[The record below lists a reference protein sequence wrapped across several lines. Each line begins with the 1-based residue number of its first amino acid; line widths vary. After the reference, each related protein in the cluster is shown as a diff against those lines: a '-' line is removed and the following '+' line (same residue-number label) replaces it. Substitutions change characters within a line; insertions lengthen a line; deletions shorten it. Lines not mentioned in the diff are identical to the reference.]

1 MRLGRLGFG
10 LVSVFGGSP
19 GYPIEFS
26 DLPRHD
32 AGTTTTTRGSDKQ
45 GRRRG
50 GDAATTGRRMRK
62 EGSDPKPSTLI
73 LASCCGAARPGF
85 PSVRDGK

>member
-26 DLPRHD
+26 DLPRDDD
-32 AGTTTTTRGSDKQ
+32 AWQRQ
-45 GRRRG
+45 
-50 GDAATTGRRMRK
+50 A
-62 EGSDPKPSTLI
+62 
-73 LASCCGAARPGF
+73 GAAARG
-85 PSVRDGK
+85 RCGDNGQEDEERRI